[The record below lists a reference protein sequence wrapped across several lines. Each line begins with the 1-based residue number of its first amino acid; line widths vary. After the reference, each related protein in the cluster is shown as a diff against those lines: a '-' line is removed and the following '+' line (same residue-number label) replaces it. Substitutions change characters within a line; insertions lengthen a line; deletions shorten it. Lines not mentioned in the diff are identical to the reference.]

1 MLPQIWMAVKSILG
15 LINFSEFCSDRQL
28 SNVDVIVADISN
40 YDMEG
45 SFDRIF
51 SIEMFEVKNALNL
64 HLRFEGSL

>member
-1 MLPQIWMAVKSILG
+1 MAVNSILG